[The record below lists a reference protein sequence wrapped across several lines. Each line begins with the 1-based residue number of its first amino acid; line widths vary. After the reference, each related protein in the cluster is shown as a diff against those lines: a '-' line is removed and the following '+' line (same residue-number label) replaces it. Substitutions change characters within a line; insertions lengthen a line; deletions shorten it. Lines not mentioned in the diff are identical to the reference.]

1 MGGNINEQ
9 EQQNVPAQSRPYE
22 LPQNLVQVEN
32 HSQCQ
37 LMKQQLL
44 SFRLSK
50 RKLAGRSRVP

>member
-22 LPQNLVQVEN
+22 LPQHLVQVEN
-32 HSQCQ
+32 HLQCQ
-37 LMKQQLL
+37 LMKQQLQ

-50 RKLAGRSRVP
+50 RNGMGGTRVP